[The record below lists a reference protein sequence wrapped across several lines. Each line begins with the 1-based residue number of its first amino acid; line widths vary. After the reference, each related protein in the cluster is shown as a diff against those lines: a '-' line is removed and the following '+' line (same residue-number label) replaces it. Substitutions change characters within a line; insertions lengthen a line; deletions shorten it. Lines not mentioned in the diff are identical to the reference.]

1 MDATLDYIEKR
12 GEKRGEERGEK
23 RGKKRGAEL
32 VVELYQLL
40 ANDGRLDEWNE
51 ALRDKD
57 RMIGLLMEYSMI
69 DDCI

>member
-1 MDATLDYIEKR
+1 MDATLDYIEM
-12 GEKRGEERGEK
+12 

-51 ALRDKD
+51 AGKDKD
-57 RMIGLLMEYSMI
+57 RMIDLLKEYSLLE
-69 DDCI
+69 DDI